1 MNKQVY
7 YWSTIIV
14 MTVVVV
20 IGWLTVSN
28 NGNTSDNNNQII
40 NETQQNVGIQTT
52 SESNRMTTQNS
63 SLTHYLEEQ
72 KLAMDTMMTEMK
84 NIPHTGDP
92 AIDFLYGM
100 IPHHESA
107 IAMSKSYLKYS
118 GNSVELKQIAEDI
131 IKIQGTEIEQMQ
143 SMIQKLEADMQ
154 NDETKEMEY
163 FNAYNKI
170 LEEHQASHNMSTPN
184 SIDQAFVEGMIMHH
198 EMAIQMAESV
208 LNYTKNKE
216 ILNMA
221 QNIIDM
227 QNKEIA
233 QMTEIM
239 NSMQ

>member
-28 NGNTSDNNNQII
+28 NGSNGGNNNQIV
-40 NETQQNVGIQTT
+40 NETQQNVGIQNT
-52 SESNRMTTQNS
+52 SENNRMATQNS
-63 SLTHYLEEQ
+63 SLPHYLEEQ

-118 GNSVELKQIAEDI
+118 GNSVELKQMAEDI
-131 IKIQGTEIEQMQ
+131 IKTQGTEIEQMQ
-143 SMIQKLEADMQ
+143 SMIQKLEANMQ
-154 NDETKEMEY
+154 NDETKETEY
-163 FNAYNKI
+163 LNTYNKMF
-170 LEEHQASHNMSTPN
+170 EAHGVSHNMSAPN
-184 SIDQAFVEGMIMHH
+184 SVEEAFAEGMIMHH
-198 EMAIQMAESV
+198 EMAIQMAETV
-208 LNYTKNKE
+208 LNYTENEE

-239 NSMQ
+239 NNMQ

>member
-28 NGNTSDNNNQII
+28 NGSTSDNNNQII
-40 NETQQNVGIQTT
+40 NDTQQNVGIQST
-52 SESNRMTTQNS
+52 SENNRMTTQNS
-63 SLTHYLEEQ
+63 SLTYYLEEQ

-118 GNSVELKQIAEDI
+118 GNSVELKQMAEDI
-131 IKIQGTEIEQMQ
+131 IKTQGTEIEQMQ
-143 SMIQKLEADMQ
+143 SMIQKLEANIQ
-154 NDETKEMEY
+154 NDETKETEY
-163 FNAYNKI
+163 LNAYNKM
-170 LEEHQASHNMSTPN
+170 LEAHGASHNMSTPN
-184 SIDQAFVEGMIMHH
+184 SVEEAFAEGMIMHH
-198 EMAIQMAESV
+198 EMAIQMAETV
-208 LNYTKNKE
+208 LNYTKNEE
-216 ILNMA
+216 IINMA
-221 QNIIDM
+221 QKIIDM

-239 NSMQ
+239 NNMQ